1 MQTFDCLVDTTPM
14 AESVNT
20 VNASVATVG
29 IAVTAMEAAVV
40 KTEHEASDTICG
52 NINKGFFLLMRSQVS
67 QKLATNYSIVNS
79 KLMSMAQIAKSID
92 SMRSQMENDFQM
104 IKRRYMKLFHQ
115 LDKELDTRIRE
126 LDKPVM
132 DIASM
137 RTSLIT
143 NRIRNDSAAVLFYG
157 HDSQIVSQLALSARL
172 KHRTNKTLA
181 AITNNAYNS
190 QTYSKT
196 IVHMME
202 NISEKENTQLF
213 FPVLC
218 TEESSMFASGNA
230 LNEVYLPDSLS
241 TSSKTLIENQFMQN
255 MSSISYDQKTDEE
268 KTEIKNAFLKQLSE
282 SGVDQRTADT
292 IMKLYNGG
300 TV

>member
-20 VNASVATVG
+20 VNASVVTVG

-67 QKLATNYSIVNS
+67 QKLAANYSIVNS

-126 LDKPVM
+126 LDKPAM
-132 DIASM
+132 DIAAM
-137 RTSLIT
+137 RTSLII

-157 HDSQIVSQLALSARL
+157 HDSQTVSQLALSARL
-172 KHRTNKTLA
+172 KNKTNKTLA
-181 AITNNAYNS
+181 AITNNACNS

-202 NISEKENTQLF
+202 NIAEKENTQVF
-213 FPVLC
+213 FPVLF
-218 TEESSMFASGNA
+218 TEESSMFASSNA

-241 TSSKTLIENQFMQN
+241 ASSKTLIENQFMQN
-255 MSSISYDQKTDEE
+255 MSSIAYDQKTDEE